1 MARLRQLVTWLVLVS
16 GPTALLLIETA
27 GYKKP

>member
-1 MARLRQLVTWLVLVS
+1 MAKLRQLITWLVLVS

-27 GYKKP
+27 GTKRP